1 MNFYGD
7 FCIFNVP
14 CFFLV
19 IPSKG
24 DWIYLF
30 SNKVMLSVQCSAQ
43 FFVDIKVLLGVDLDR
58 EECTFFNIA
67 NNFTYSEISVI
78 VKCIGSVLRGV
89 KWIVTDDSNL

>member
-14 CFFLV
+14 CIFPV

-30 SNKVMLSVQCSAQ
+30 SNKVMLSAQ
-43 FFVDIKVLLGVDLDR
+43 FFVDLKVLLGGDLDR
-58 EECTFFNIA
+58 EGCTFFNIA
-67 NNFTYSEISVI
+67 INFTYSEISVI